1 MPQAILTAMQRAT
14 QNRLARVGGV
24 TIAGL
29 DGMSLEESTENN
41 SRLELIAA
49 ARAKSATSW

>member
-1 MPQAILTAMQRAT
+1 MPQGILTAIQRAT

-29 DGMSLEESTENN
+29 DGMSLDEATENN

-49 ARAKSATSW
+49 ARVKSATSL